1 MSFDTLG
8 LAQPLLQAIAD
19 AGYTTPTPIQAQAIP
34 AVLKGGDLMAGAQT
48 GTGKTAGFTLPM
60 LHRLQAGQRTL
71 DKRGRPA
78 IRALVLTPTRELA
91 AQVEESVQTYGKYLP
106 QLKSMV
112 MFGGVGMQPQ
122 INKLRDGVDILVATP
137 GRLLDHVGLGN
148 LDLSKVEILVLDEAD
163 RMLDMGFIHDIKKV
177 LALLPAQKQSLLF
190 SATFSDD
197 IKALADRLLNQ
208 PALIEVARRNQTNDQ
223 IAQKVH
229 PVGRERK
236 KELLVHLI
244 KGGQDGQPWHQ
255 VLIFTR
261 MKHGANRLTDYLN
274 DQGISAM
281 AIHGNKS
288 QGARTKALADFKS
301 GDLTCLVATDIAARG
316 IDIDQLP
323 HVVNFELPNVPEDY
337 VHRIGRT
344 GRAGAQGEAVSLVC
358 VDENGF
364 LRDIEKLIKREIPKE
379 IVPGFAPDPNE
390 RAEPIVLGRTVL
402 NPNGSRGRN
411 PNPPQ
416 HAGRGGRPGSG
427 GGGGG
432 RGGDNRGG
440 SRDGG
445 RPSGKPQAHAG
456 HGGAKP
462 APRPQGQPAARPQGQ
477 QGPRSGGSTPGRDG
491 GAPRHNNGPRLTQP
505 KR

>member
-1 MSFDTLG
+1 
-8 LAQPLLQAIAD
+8 
-19 AGYTTPTPIQAQAIP
+19 
-34 AVLKGGDLMAGAQT
+34 
-48 GTGKTAGFTLPM
+48 
-60 LHRLQAGQRTL
+60 
-71 DKRGRPA
+71 
-78 IRALVLTPTRELA
+78 
-91 AQVEESVQTYGKYLP
+91 
-106 QLKSMV
+106 
-112 MFGGVGMQPQ
+112 
-122 INKLRDGVDILVATP
+122 
-137 GRLLDHVGLGN
+137 
-148 LDLSKVEILVLDEAD
+148 
-163 RMLDMGFIHDIKKV
+163 
-177 LALLPAQKQSLLF
+177 
-190 SATFSDD
+190 
-197 IKALADRLLNQ
+197 
-208 PALIEVARRNQTNDQ
+208 
-223 IAQKVH
+223 
-229 PVGRERK
+229 
-236 KELLVHLI
+236 
-244 KGGQDGQPWHQ
+244 
-255 VLIFTR
+255 
-261 MKHGANRLTDYLN
+261 
-274 DQGISAM
+274 M

-411 PNPPQ
+411 PNPPA
-416 HAGRGGRPGSG
+416 HAGRGGRPGGGG

-440 SRDGG
+440 SRDGQG
-445 RPSGKPQAHAG
+445 RPAGKPAG
-456 HGGAKP
+456 HTGVGGARTAPKP
-462 APRPQGQPAARPQGQ
+462 HAEHAPRAAGAQPSRGN
-477 QGPRSGGSTPGRDG
+477 GG